1 MFLVLY
7 ITKSSA
13 RTGIAARRDE
23 ISFFL
28 MVFLCN
34 CGLQFRQQRRPP
46 PKLRSESLDCAQGRG
61 ANMMLHS
68 LYVVIDDAVV
78 DAEQPQ
84 KISQKFVSL
93 GDFMRQALPA
103 RCQNKSAIFFVF

>member
-1 MFLVLY
+1 
-7 ITKSSA
+7 
-13 RTGIAARRDE
+13 
-23 ISFFL
+23 
-28 MVFLCN
+28 
-34 CGLQFRQQRRPP
+34 
-46 PKLRSESLDCAQGRG
+46 
-61 ANMMLHS
+61 MMLHS